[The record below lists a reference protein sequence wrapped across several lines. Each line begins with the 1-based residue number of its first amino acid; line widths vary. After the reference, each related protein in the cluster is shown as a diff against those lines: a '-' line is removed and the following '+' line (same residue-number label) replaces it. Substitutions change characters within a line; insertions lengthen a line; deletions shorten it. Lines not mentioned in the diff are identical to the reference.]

1 MFLFILW
8 LRTFNCV
15 LHKIG
20 RKCCVVVGAYLP
32 CYWAESYRPIVV
44 RKRFHIKMNG
54 FRLGSF
60 SFFFLSWACSV
71 FMSSNNVWRSFTP
84 LRHNVEFIRRHQ
96 KLHKVQST
104 QIRCIVCRTRMAGNL
119 ISLLFIWPEPCNRES
134 NWKWWKTSPLILLS
148 KFHSFGTAGWF
159 AACDKWK
166 SVCRSIFFLLTWT
179 KGVVNRIYLIH
190 NV

>member
-1 MFLFILW
+1 MCSFISVFLSFWRNWNENKVHERSLDNFMFLFILW

-60 SFFFLSWACSV
+60 SFFSCHGLVQFLWVRIMCGG
-71 FMSSNNVWRSFTP
+71 
-84 LRHNVEFIRRHQ
+84 H
-96 KLHKVQST
+96 LHHYAT
-104 QIRCIVCRTRMAGNL
+104 MWNL
-119 ISLLFIWPEPCNRES
+119 FEDIKNC
-134 NWKWWKTSPLILLS
+134 T
-148 KFHSFGTAGWF
+148 KFNQHKYGVLCAVLEWQATWFHCCSFG
-159 AACDKWK
+159 
-166 SVCRSIFFLLTWT
+166 RSHVIENPIESGGKRHL
-179 KGVVNRIYLIH
+179 
-190 NV
+190 